1 MSMTPIRTR
10 LRIALPAALAALF
23 LLGGF
28 AGFSQSPT
36 ESRPGPAPRQVQ
48 QQAQPQAQPT
58 DPAPEEK
65 NRLASDSARLLKLA
79 TELKAAVDKSTK
91 DQLSVTVIQKA
102 DEVEKLARKVREE
115 MRAVSQSERSAN

>member
-1 MSMTPIRTR
+1 MTPIRTR
-10 LRIALPAALAALF
+10 LRIALAALF

-48 QQAQPQAQPT
+48 QQAQPT

-65 NRLASDSARLLKLA
+65 NQLASDSARLLKLA